1 MKFLFNIFLLIF
13 SVSIALSAQD
23 SSQYTRERLKG
34 RFGEAVRLP
43 GHFFRLAVLK
53 IKAYEFEEISYG
65 VHKRQYMLVCRPQDS
80 TWKTNDVIFFF
91 HGGGWRT
98 GSPEQNR
105 FLAAMLASYGY
116 TVVMPAYRLSPKFCY
131 EDMQADI
138 DSAIIHG
145 IKICDIS
152 PGSNKKIIIGG
163 TSAGG
168 HLAALLAYD
177 NDRLLNL
184 GIEPHLLKGYFSIA
198 SPLDLDLMPKSKL
211 VSTYA
216 GEPESVTFQLA
227 NPKHLIDERDRF
239 PALFLH
245 GMQDGIV
252 DYRGT
257 LAFVDLLECKGI
269 CPSLKLLTEQ
279 THLET
284 TTRWYYKEK
293 ADIGQGEMLL
303 IWLMGL
309 E

>member
-1 MKFLFNIFLLIF
+1 
-13 SVSIALSAQD
+13 
-23 SSQYTRERLKG
+23 
-34 RFGEAVRLP
+34 
-43 GHFFRLAVLK
+43 
-53 IKAYEFEEISYG
+53 
-65 VHKRQYMLVCRPQDS
+65 
-80 TWKTNDVIFFF
+80 
-91 HGGGWRT
+91 
-98 GSPEQNR
+98 
-105 FLAAMLASYGY
+105 
-116 TVVMPAYRLSPKFCY
+116 
-131 EDMQADI
+131 
-138 DSAIIHG
+138 
-145 IKICDIS
+145 
-152 PGSNKKIIIGG
+152 
-163 TSAGG
+163 
-168 HLAALLAYD
+168 LAALLAYD